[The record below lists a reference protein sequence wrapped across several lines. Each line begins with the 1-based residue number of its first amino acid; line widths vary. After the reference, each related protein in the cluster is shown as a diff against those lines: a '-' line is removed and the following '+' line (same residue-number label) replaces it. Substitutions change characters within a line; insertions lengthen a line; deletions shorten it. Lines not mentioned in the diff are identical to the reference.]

1 MITLKNITTLVV
13 LIISSGLMYSQSD
26 SVGIQGTVK
35 SDTVLPP
42 IYTYYAKYGL
52 HPDSASSIVLYN
64 QVYEWTGTKYKYAGH
79 DKSGID
85 CSGFVC
91 AMYDTAYHIKL
102 AGSALSLYSQVDTVP
117 RDSLREGD
125 ILFFKIRK
133 GQISHVGVYLG
144 KDKFAHASVHNGV
157 ILSDLKEAYY
167 KKYFFVGGRLKGR
180 DSQRD

>member
-1 MITLKNITTLVV
+1 MTAFKNIATLVV
-13 LIISSGLMYSQSD
+13 LMLSQGLVFSQTD
-26 SVGIQGTVK
+26 SVAVQVLVK

-52 HPDSASSIVLYN
+52 HPDSASSLVLYN
-64 QVYEWTGTKYKYAGH
+64 QVYEWTGTKYKYAGR

-125 ILFFKIRK
+125 ILFFK

-144 KDKFAHASVHNGV
+144 NDKFAHASVHNGV
-157 ILSDLKEAYY
+157 IVSDLKEAYY
-167 KKYFFVGGRLKGR
+167 KKYFFAGGRLKSR
-180 DSQRD
+180 DNKRG